1 MNSSFGSY
9 TPPSSLS
16 PETAAIVQQALQT
29 ALPPMLFAALSN
41 DSGGAPVV
49 ALLSYSNFGS
59 ATTAGVEVGASY
71 LLPAGWRSTGLLHRL
86 SFQHQR
92 HTRESVVAQHPSH
105 QFSAGV
111 AYEHGRVAGGLRYRW
126 VDSFP
131 WLAGI
136 YRGQVPSYGIT
147 DLNGSYRL
155 SKYITTGADVAN
167 LLDNDH
173 YEAFGGDLL
182 GRRALVHVTYSW

>member
-1 MNSSFGSY
+1 M
-9 TPPSSLS
+9 
-16 PETAAIVQQALQT
+16 
-29 ALPPMLFAALSN
+29 
-41 DSGGAPVV
+41 
-49 ALLSYSNFGS
+49 LLSYSNFGS

-71 LLPAGWRSTGLLHRL
+71 LLPAGWRIQGSYTGFHSNISDIPENPLLPN
-86 SFQHQR
+86 
-92 HTRESVVAQHPSH
+92 TPSH

-111 AYEHGRVAGGLRYRW
+111 GYEHGRVVGGLRYRW

-136 YRGQVPSYGIT
+136 YGGQVPSYGIA

-155 SKYITTGADVAN
+155 SKYITIGADVAN